1 MAVVSWGAPTLQFVP
16 VTAGGSA
23 PASGK
28 WTSSTTGF
36 IEIKGDILL
45 EDSSQLNTT
54 AGEKKELRNEKGV
67 VVDSKQMP
75 ATYQFTTSVI
85 KKKGETVVATA
96 FSPVNGIVEG
106 NYAMRLIA
114 EDPATPGFEMRM
126 TSISVSKGWSADQGA
141 LDILT
146 IDGIEPNFSGDT
158 DKEICKDYSENTESA
173 TTG

>member
-23 PASGK
+23 PSASK
-28 WTSSTTGF
+28 WTNATQGLIT
-36 IEIKGDILL
+36 IPGDVLL

-75 ATYQFTTSVI
+75 ASYQFTSSII
-85 KKKGETVVATA
+85 KKKSETAYPGQFNASNGVV
-96 FSPVNGIVEG
+96 PG

-114 EDPATPGFEMRM
+114 EDSATPGFEMRM
-126 TSISVSKGWSADQGA
+126 VTVSFSKSWSADQGS
-141 LDILT
+141 LDVIT
-146 IDGIEPNFSGDT
+146 VDGVEPNFNADN
-158 DKEICKDYSENTESA
+158 DHEICKDYFEAAGSGSGA
-173 TTG
+173 